1 MREHVLV
8 VLPHPDDESF
18 GVGGLMS
25 LKRNEG
31 IPVTYAC
38 ATLGQMGRNMGN
50 PLFANREIL
59 PEIRKKELRDA
70 CDALNVQDLRML
82 GLRDKTL
89 EFEDI
94 DRFADIIE
102 EIIQEV
108 KPTLVVT
115 FYPGH
120 GVHPDHDATGAAT
133 IRALSR
139 MPLEER
145 PETYCVAITRNRAE
159 VLGEHDV
166 TIDISSVAEMKLNAL
181 RAHRSQT
188 EGMLKQMEEKFKN
201 KDPEVMHW
209 VEQEIFWTY
218 KWNDE

>member
-1 MREHVLV
+1 MMREHVLV

-38 ATLGQMGRNMGN
+38 ATLGQMGRNMGS
-50 PLFANREIL
+50 PLFANREVL
-59 PEIRKKELRDA
+59 PEIRKKELKNA
-70 CDALNVQDLRML
+70 CEALNVQDLRML

-94 DRFADIIE
+94 DTFAEIIE
-102 EIIQEV
+102 EIIDEV

-120 GVHPDHDATGAAT
+120 GVHPDHDATGEAV
-133 IRALSR
+133 IHALKR
-139 MPLEER
+139 KPIEER
-145 PETYCVAITRNRAE
+145 PETYCIAITRNRTE

-166 TIDISSVAEMKLNAL
+166 TIDITGVADMKLNAL

-201 KDPEVMHW
+201 KDPEVSQW
-209 VEQEIFWTY
+209 IEKEIFWTY
-218 KWNDE
+218 KWND

>member
-38 ATLGQMGRNMGN
+38 ATLGQMGRNMGS
-50 PLFANREIL
+50 PLFANREVL
-59 PEIRKKELRDA
+59 PEIRKKELKNA
-70 CDALNVQDLRML
+70 CEALNVQDLRML

-94 DRFADIIE
+94 DTFAEIIE
-102 EIIQEV
+102 EIIDEV

-120 GVHPDHDATGAAT
+120 GVHPDHDATGEAV
-133 IRALSR
+133 IHALKR
-139 MPLEER
+139 KPIEER
-145 PETYCVAITRNRAE
+145 PETYCIAITRNRTE

-166 TIDISSVAEMKLNAL
+166 TIDITGVADMKLNAL

-201 KDPEVMHW
+201 KDPEVSQW
-209 VEQEIFWTY
+209 IEKEIFWTY
-218 KWNDE
+218 KWND